1 MNVQLHA
8 PVRLLL
14 MPVGNQVV
22 PRTTRAVDAK
32 RKLKFLSGQIT
43 GQAELSRPIA
53 GFVKTKTNFD
63 IWLAVHN
70 SITFL
75 LLPTWYTNFLFIHTN
90 YIKLNS
96 CTCFERNPLIIRRS
110 TTQMV
115 HMQPLVSSLSASDRL
130 AQPLRKDF
138 LSGCTRRSLV
148 CRGI

>member
-75 LLPTWYTNFLFIHTN
+75 LLPT
-90 YIKLNS
+90 
-96 CTCFERNPLIIRRS
+96 
-110 TTQMV
+110 
-115 HMQPLVSSLSASDRL
+115 
-130 AQPLRKDF
+130 
-138 LSGCTRRSLV
+138 
-148 CRGI
+148 